1 MGLDETAEI
10 QIRRSPRE
18 VAAFMFDPSHDAEW
32 ISGVHDT
39 EPLTPLP
46 MHAGSRVRRHARF
59 LGRPIDYI
67 TEVVELDPG
76 HRLAMHAIQAPMPMD
91 ITYEVE
97 RVRGGSR
104 ARVSVRGDAGRL
116 FNLSGPLIGMEVRRA
131 IGMDVQTL
139 KRILESEPRSH

>member
-1 MGLDETAEI
+1 MGLNETAEI
-10 QIRRSPRE
+10 RIHRTARE
-18 VAAFMFDPSHDAEW
+18 VAAFMFDPLHDGEW
-32 ISGVHDT
+32 ITGVQET

-46 MHAGSRVRRHARF
+46 IHAGSRVRRHARF

-76 HRLAMHAIQAPMPMD
+76 HRLAMHAVQAPMPMD

-97 RVRGGSR
+97 PVRGGSR
-104 ARVSVRGDAGRL
+104 ARVIVRGEAARL
-116 FNLSGPLIGMEVRRA
+116 FNLSPPLIGMQVRRA

-139 KRILESEPRSH
+139 KRILESEPREH